1 MKEFTKP
8 NVRIISDRIQS
19 ALDELSKE
27 LGIEIKMGGGSFTP
41 DSFTLKVKGAIKNAD
56 GSVYVSDDRHS
67 VANHAAYVN
76 GIVYEGPNVI
86 GTIWKS
92 IKGDFYKIVGYDSK
106 KRSYPVLIED
116 ADGKKLKTS
125 FKSSGTFFKQL
136 TQPSLEHFTVWFT
149 EDPDSDAISEAKV
162 EICDSVQ
169 EFMNM
174 AFPIS
179 EGDELFHL
187 IDKLNDLG
195 IAKKNAKQVY
205 LNLFGNSTTAI
216 KDTIIYIKSQIKKSR

>member
-1 MKEFTKP
+1 MKKFTKTD
-8 NVRIISDRIQS
+8 IEAISGSIQKE
-19 ALDELSKE
+19 LDELGKRY
-27 LGIEIKMGGGSFTP
+27 GIEIKMAGGSYTP
-41 DSFTLKVKGAIKNAD
+41 DSFTLKVKGAIKNED

-92 IKGDFYKIVGYDSK
+92 IKGDFYKIVGYDSS
-106 KRSYPVLIED
+106 KRKYPVLIED
-116 ADGKKLKTS
+116 ADGKKLKTN

-149 EDPDSDAISEAKV
+149 EDPDSDAISEANV

-205 LNLFGNSTTAI
+205 STLFGNSTTAI
-216 KDTIIYIKSQIKKSR
+216 KDTILYIKSLIKKSR